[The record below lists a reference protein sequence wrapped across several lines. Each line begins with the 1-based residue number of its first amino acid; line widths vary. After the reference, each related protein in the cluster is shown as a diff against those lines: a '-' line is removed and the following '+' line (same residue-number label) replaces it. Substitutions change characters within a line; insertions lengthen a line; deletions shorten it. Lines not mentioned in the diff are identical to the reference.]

1 MWLDCNQQAFLAL
14 VRAGLWQVE
23 VRLSTYGDIM
33 FPELYRLADEQT
45 VVGLIAAGIE
55 YVVDLIVPQKESL
68 AIAGHVLQI
77 EQRSAAM
84 NHFISYLVD
93 GMRRNGIYTLLVKGQ
108 GVAQCYERPLWRSCG
123 DIDFYLSESNYEE
136 AKAFLTPMADK
147 VDEENK
153 KYKHQGMTINSWV
166 VELHGSLHSSLSWKI
181 NKGLDKVHTAVFN
194 GGEVRSWNDNGI
206 TVFLP
211 SADNDII
218 IIFSHFITHFYI
230 GGIGLRQICD
240 WIRLLWTYRE
250 SIDVKLLNKR
260 LVSMGLMAEW
270 QAFGSLAVEFL
281 DMPEDAMPFY
291 LKSKKNTRRANKI
304 LRLIFEAGNL
314 GHNRDNSYRNKHSL
328 LTGKVITFFRRL
340 SEYVKLARIFPCHA
354 PKIFIAYV
362 FDKL

>member
-14 VRAGLWQVE
+14 VRAGLWQEE

-77 EQRSAAM
+77 EQRSVAM
-84 NHFISYLVD
+84 DHFIKHLVD
-93 GMRRNGIYTLLVKGQ
+93 GMWRNGIYTLLIKGQ
-108 GVAQCYERPLWRSCG
+108 GVAQCYERPLWRACG
-123 DIDFYLSESNYEE
+123 DIDFYLSESNYED
-136 AKAFLTPMADK
+136 AKAFLTPLADK

-153 KYKHQGMTINSWV
+153 KYKHQGMTIDSWV
-166 VELHGSLHSSLSWKI
+166 IELHGSLHSSLSGKI
-181 NKGLDKVHTAVFN
+181 NKGLDDVHSAVFY
-194 GGEVRSWNDNGI
+194 GGEVRSWDDNGV

-218 IIFSHFITHFYI
+218 IVFSHFITHFYI
-230 GGIGLRQICD
+230 GGIGLRHICD

-250 SIDVKLLNKR
+250 SIDVELLKKR
-260 LVSMGLMAEW
+260 LVLMGLMAEW
-270 QAFGSLAVEFL
+270 RAFGSLAVEFL
-281 DMPEDAMPFY
+281 DMPKEAMPLY
-291 LKSKKNTRRANKI
+291 LKSKKNTRRANRI
-304 LRLIFEAGNL
+304 LRIIFETGNM

-328 LTGKVITFFRRL
+328 FTGKVIMLFRRL
-340 SEYVKLARIFPCHA
+340 GEYVKLTRIFPFHA
-354 PKIFIAYV
+354 PKVFIAYV